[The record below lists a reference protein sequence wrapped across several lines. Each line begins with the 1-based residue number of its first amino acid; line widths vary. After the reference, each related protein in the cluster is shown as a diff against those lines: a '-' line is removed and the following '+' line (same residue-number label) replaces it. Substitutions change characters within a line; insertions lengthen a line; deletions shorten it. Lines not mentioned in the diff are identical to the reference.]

1 MSHCLNPTCQKPNN
15 PDNANFCQN
24 CGSKLLLGDRFRPL
38 QLIGQGGFGRTLLA
52 LDAATEKKK
61 LAVIKQFFPV
71 QQSNASK
78 GNASKAAELF
88 HQEAER
94 LAVLGEHPQIPRLL
108 AEYEQDG
115 SRYLVQQYIRGQ
127 NLEQVLRQQGPFCE
141 SQIWQLLESLL
152 PVLEFIH
159 GHQVIHRDIKP
170 ENIILRSPPP
180 ASEDSENLPSDAA
193 IPLTNLFLVDFG
205 ASKSTTEA
213 THWTAGTVI
222 GSAGYA
228 APEQLMGQAT
238 FTSDL
243 YSLGVTCIHLLT
255 GLHPFELYS
264 SSQDTWSWHQLV
276 ETPVSDRLRRVLDK
290 LLQRS
295 VSQRYRSAT
304 EALKAVYTQAGVG
317 RPRQPTE
324 VPPVKVA
331 PSPRSLLVR
340 ASSGRLVTVSPPA
353 WECLHVLEGHSGIVT
368 AVALSPDGSLIA
380 SGSTDKTI
388 KLWDLE
394 TGKLIHTF
402 PGRSLLV
409 RDGHTDRISALLF
422 TPDGRTLVSGSDD
435 CTIRFWDMA
444 ALRQVHAITG
454 HGWVISALAA
464 SQHENMLASGGGEGL
479 ISLWDLETTEAI
491 IDLGKHRD
499 RITALL
505 ISPDGNTLVSGSTDK
520 TVKLWDLRTDRLI
533 TTLRGFSEPI
543 TALAISPDWRTL
555 ISASGV
561 SSEVARNTNCLLKF
575 WDLNR
580 GTQNASLIAHA
591 DQITGLAVTPDGH
604 LLASASEDNRIK
616 LWPLK
621 PNDGGALIPAGKF
634 ATLLHPWAVTCLTF
648 SQDGHTLVSGSA
660 DETLRIWRSRP

>member
-1 MSHCLNPTCQKPNN
+1 MSHCLNPACQKPTN
-15 PDNANFCQN
+15 PDDANFCQN
-24 CGSKLLLGDRFRPL
+24 CGSMLLLGDRFRPL
-38 QLIGQGGFGRTLLA
+38 QLIGQGGFGRTFLA
-52 LDAATEKKK
+52 VDVASEKNQRV
-61 LAVIKQFFPV
+61 VIKQFFPTP
-71 QQSNASK
+71 QSQSP
-78 GNASKAAELF
+78 GAAALF
-88 HQEAER
+88 RQEAER
-94 LAVLGEHPQIPRLL
+94 LTVLGEHPQIPRLL
-108 AEYEQDG
+108 AQYEQDG
-115 SRYLVQQYIRGQ
+115 NLYLVQQYVRGQ
-127 NLEQVLRQQGPFCE
+127 NLEQVLCQQGPFTE
-141 SQIWQLLESLL
+141 TQIWQLLESLL

-159 GHQVIHRDIKP
+159 GQRVIHRDIKP
-170 ENIILRSPPP
+170 ENIILRSPPQP
-180 ASEDSENLPSDAA
+180 LEHLEHSPSGHPT
-193 IPLTNLFLVDFG
+193 PLTNLFLVDFG
-205 ASKSTTEA
+205 ASKFIAEA
-213 THWTAGTVI
+213 APRITGTVI

-238 FTSDL
+238 YASDL

-264 SSQDTWSWHQLV
+264 TSQDTWSWHQLV
-276 ETPVSDRLRRVLDK
+276 ETPVSDRLRRILDK

-317 RPRQPTE
+317 RPRQPTK
-324 VPPVKVA
+324 PLPVKA
-331 PSPRSLLVR
+331 TPPTQSSLVR
-340 ASSGRLVTVSPPA
+340 SSPGHLATAPLPA
-353 WECLHVLEGHSGIVT
+353 WECLNVLEGHSGSVT
-368 AVALSPDGSLIA
+368 AVALSPDSSLIA

-422 TPDGRTLVSGSDD
+422 APDGRTLISGSDD

-444 ALRQVHAITG
+444 ALRQVHSITG

-533 TTLRGFSEPI
+533 TTLRSFSEPV

-555 ISASGV
+555 ISASGL
-561 SSEVARNTNCLLKF
+561 SSELARSTNCLLKF

-580 GTQNASLIAHA
+580 GTQNASLIAHT
-591 DQITGLAVTPDGH
+591 DQITGLAITPDGR

-621 PNDGGALIPAGKF
+621 PNDHGSVIPAGKF

-648 SQDGHTLVSGSA
+648 SQDDHTLVSGSA